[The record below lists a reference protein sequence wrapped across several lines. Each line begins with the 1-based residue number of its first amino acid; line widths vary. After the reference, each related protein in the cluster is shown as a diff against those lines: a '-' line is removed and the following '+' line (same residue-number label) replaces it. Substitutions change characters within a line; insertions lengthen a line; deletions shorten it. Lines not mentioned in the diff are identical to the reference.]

1 MVLIDDGRFH
11 DYRIMN
17 PHKGFLCLNEV
28 DLGVPLRPPMSSVF
42 RSRASPQ
49 TYRRMVLEGARFKVR
64 APLPPFLHLTLL
76 TPL

>member
-1 MVLIDDGRFH
+1 MCADWFFWSRFH

-42 RSRASPQ
+42 RSKVSPQ
-49 TYRRMVLEGARFKVR
+49 TYRRLILEGSRFKV
-64 APLPPFLHLTLL
+64 PYPPPGTRL
-76 TPL
+76 